1 MRVEGVD
8 LSIWIVGK
16 VKRLK
21 YLGMSIL
28 CGGFSTFDISGC
40 CFQD

>member
-21 YLGMSIL
+21 YLGLSI
-28 CGGFSTFDISGC
+28 
-40 CFQD
+40 